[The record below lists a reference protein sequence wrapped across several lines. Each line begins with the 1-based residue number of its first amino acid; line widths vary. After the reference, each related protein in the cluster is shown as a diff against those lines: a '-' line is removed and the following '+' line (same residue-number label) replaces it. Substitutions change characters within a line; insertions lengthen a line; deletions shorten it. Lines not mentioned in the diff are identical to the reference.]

1 MQEHAAVFRTGPLL
15 KEGIEKL
22 EQIYK
27 DMKNIKVLIIKT
39 YVSSVLF
46 YLHLGL

>member
-27 DMKNIKVLIIKT
+27 DMKNIKVCVLIIET
-39 YVSSVLF
+39 YTMYYS
-46 YLHLGL
+46 